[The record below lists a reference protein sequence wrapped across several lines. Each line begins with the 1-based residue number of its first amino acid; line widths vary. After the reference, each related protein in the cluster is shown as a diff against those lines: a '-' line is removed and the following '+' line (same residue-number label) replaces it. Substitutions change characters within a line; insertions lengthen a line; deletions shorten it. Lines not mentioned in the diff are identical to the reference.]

1 MPKGNYKMGP
11 LLTSKV
17 NLLLVNTCKHNE
29 TGNSKCAF
37 CQRESTLEPS
47 IGGKIAMTKIRLYRS
62 KTRLHSSRM
71 SSDLG
76 HKSGS
81 LRRFTIA
88 HQPRTSVFT
97 LVRMSASWD
106 PVGNQRRALPPGS
119 EELH

>member
-1 MPKGNYKMGP
+1 MYLFQRM
-11 LLTSKV
+11 LEKV
-17 NLLLVNTCKHNE
+17 CKHNE
-29 TGNSKCAF
+29 TGNSKCTF

-47 IGGKIAMTKIRLYRS
+47 IGGKIAVTKIRLYRS
-62 KTRLHSSRM
+62 KTRLHSFRM

-81 LRRFTIA
+81 LRIFTIA

-97 LVRMSASWD
+97 LVRMSASWE
-106 PVGNQRRALPPGS
+106 PVGSHRRALPPGS